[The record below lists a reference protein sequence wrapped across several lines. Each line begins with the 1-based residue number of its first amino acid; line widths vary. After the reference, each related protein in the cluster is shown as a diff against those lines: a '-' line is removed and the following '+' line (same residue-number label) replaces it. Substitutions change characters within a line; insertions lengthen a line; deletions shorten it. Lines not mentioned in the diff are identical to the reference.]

1 MKKEES
7 FEELLNRL
15 EDITTKL
22 EKEENISLEES
33 MKLFEEGIEI
43 SKKCNKQI
51 EEAERKIS
59 ILIRENN
66 FRELLARQMDLRV
79 LRVLTVCV
87 CVPEQGVEK
96 LRNQRSEGWQW

>member
-15 EDITTKL
+15 EEVTSKL

-33 MKLFEEGIEI
+33 MKLFEEGIDI

-51 EEAERKIS
+51 EEAEKKIS
-59 ILIRENN
+59 ILINENN
-66 FRELLARQMDLRV
+66 EIKEENFIQDE
-79 LRVLTVCV
+79 
-87 CVPEQGVEK
+87 E
-96 LRNQRSEGWQW
+96 